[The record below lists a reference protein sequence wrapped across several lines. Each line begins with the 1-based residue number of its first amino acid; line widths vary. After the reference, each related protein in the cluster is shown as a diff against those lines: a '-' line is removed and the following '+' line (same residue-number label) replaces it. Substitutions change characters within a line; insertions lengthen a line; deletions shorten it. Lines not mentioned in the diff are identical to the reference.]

1 MGSAETYRTG
11 GGIWGRQGP
20 SWGLS
25 AELPG
30 VIWVPGDEGRGT
42 EKWWGRGKRSRS
54 VGEGEAIREIRGW
67 GSGGRTDG
75 EGHGRGT
82 LGPVPPSEPGRPAGR
97 LGTRPLPG
105 PSSARPAGRPQDPF
119 EAAVLGTRRAAPRP
133 GGLHGCGAITQ
144 ARVWAQSGRGGGL
157 AGKARAA
164 ALACAVRVGPGL
176 VLHRGPPR
184 RPPLGVWG

>member
-1 MGSAETYRTG
+1 MGRGYG
-11 GGIWGRQGP
+11 GGT
-20 SWGLS
+20 S
-25 AELPG
+25 
-30 VIWVPGDEGRGT
+30 
-42 EKWWGRGKRSRS
+42 
-54 VGEGEAIREIRGW
+54 
-67 GSGGRTDG
+67 
-75 EGHGRGT
+75 
-82 LGPVPPSEPGRPAGR
+82 GPVPPSEPGQPAGR

-144 ARVWAQSGRGGGL
+144 AQVWAQSGRGGGL

-164 ALACAVRVGPGL
+164 ALACAARVGPGL

-184 RPPLGVWG
+184 RPPLGVWGWPGPAGAPRTPESPAQGRGAGAGSGQEAAAASSPQPGAGRWVGCGPRWPDVRLGRVARCRLER